1 MITQLD
7 LVLDSFSRMD
17 LESLEDLLLDE
28 LTYSEVPKEIFL
40 RQLGLVF
47 QEFKE
52 HDPDL
57 RLQVFRGSC
66 CSWSCSSHLGTDA
79 FRFFGADG
87 DHLDLRFIL
96 KNEENGD
103 VIIQDIFPCSRL
115 ISYELGPKLGKRL
128 SLWFYEDDDPSLE
141 LSPKLLVAREKALAA
156 EKNWQ
161 KNFQN
166 NLISL
171 SEIRDWV
178 MIHET
183 TYQDISEDEDLG
195 VDIKWKWDK
204 FLILYSHL
212 SAFLLFCDLFASDI
226 EALKGHQESPMED
239 DALLKWVL
247 NVEERLEDNW
257 YYELS
262 DDVFEF
268 RSEDSHWEVTL
279 LSQTKIRLSEQIF
292 GDYAHFLE
300 WFHEERARLV
310 KYYFALT
317 AEELDEFW
325 ESDPEPYFCYRVK
338 KRLSYHLEIRNNFR
352 KNGIFLPFGLG

>member
-1 MITQLD
+1 MISQLD

-17 LESLEDLLLDE
+17 LESLEDLLLDD

-40 RQLGLVF
+40 RQLCLVF

-52 HDPDL
+52 RNPDL
-57 RLQVFRGSC
+57 HLQVFRGSC
-66 CSWSCSSHLGTDA
+66 CSRGCSFHLGTDG

-96 KNEENGD
+96 KNKENGD

-115 ISYELGPKLGKRL
+115 ISFELGPKLGKRL
-128 SLWFYEDDDPSLE
+128 SLWFYEDDDPASK
-141 LSPKLLVAREKALAA
+141 LSPKLLVARGKALEA

-161 KNFQN
+161 KKFQN
-166 NLISL
+166 NRVTL

-183 TYQDISEDEDLG
+183 THQDISDDRG
-195 VDIKWKWDK
+195 IKDGKWKWDK

-212 SAFLLFCDLFASDI
+212 KAFLLFCDLFADDI
-226 EALKGHQESPMED
+226 EVWKDHQESSMED

-247 NVEERLEDNW
+247 DVEERLEDNW

-279 LSQTKIRLSEQIF
+279 LSQTKIILSEQIF
-292 GDYAHFLE
+292 GDYASFLE
-300 WFHEERARLV
+300 WFQEERARLV

-325 ESDPEPYFCYRVK
+325 ESDPEPYFCYRVE
-338 KRLSYHLEIRNNFR
+338 KRLSYHLGIRNDFR